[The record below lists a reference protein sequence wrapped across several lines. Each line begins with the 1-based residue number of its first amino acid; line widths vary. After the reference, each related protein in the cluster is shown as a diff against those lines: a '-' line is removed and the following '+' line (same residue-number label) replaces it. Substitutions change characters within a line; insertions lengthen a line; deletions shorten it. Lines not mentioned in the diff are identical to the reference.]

1 MTGNDRGKQ
10 SQQYTNPRNHWFPQR
25 SLLLLVSD
33 HHQSDPHPRGPGS
46 LPLRATSAPSVPQ
59 SVPRPCATEL
69 NAPLGE
75 SASHLRQRTP
85 PGRSPSRQNRSTK
98 GKDLGNVST
107 PESGRTR
114 SPRRQLTPTKTHIE
128 DIGRDMGRKLRK
140 RSSRHTQSLE
150 VAEQHHPAAAVIP
163 PLHLFEA
170 LRRITASQPLHGRA
184 RVAGGDP
191 AGVVRRVDAGSPSR
205 RLMGHWHGH
214 CDSRTNESKGVA
226 VGVMQRSVDLPGRLG
241 WRPHARML
249 EPTEGVEPTT
259 GKLAR

>member
-1 MTGNDRGKQ
+1 MPTQ
-10 SQQYTNPRNHWFPQR
+10 SN
-25 SLLLLVSD
+25 V
-33 HHQSDPHPRGPGS
+33 
-46 LPLRATSAPSVPQ
+46 SAPRRPAEAFHVPARRNSNAISRRVSVQ
-59 SVPRPCATEL
+59 
-69 NAPLGE
+69 
-75 SASHLRQRTP
+75 HLRQANVHPAGAP
-85 PGRSPSRQNRSTK
+85 PVRNRSTEEVR
-98 GKDLGNVST
+98 DLGNVST
-107 PESGRTR
+107 PVSAAGLAKFLVDNC
-114 SPRRQLTPTKTHIE
+114 PRPRVHIE
-128 DIGRDMGRKLRK
+128 EDIVRDMGQGCCERG
-140 RSSRHTQSLE
+140 RSRGTHSLSKSLNNIS
-150 VAEQHHPAAAVIP
+150 QAAAVIP